1 MKRSSVADASDA
13 SRRSQLVGSCIEP
26 VVGYGSDNSSRA
38 AFEHVDSGAT
48 MIRKMDTRRWTELTE
63 ASERVRAQLIGWS
76 PGGAASQ
83 LGISRQ
89 AVHKA
94 IKRGDLDAVI
104 VTRDGSDELSMFMIP
119 DASLQAFKAR
129 REQRKVG

>member
-1 MKRSSVADASDA
+1 MA
-13 SRRSQLVGSCIEP
+13 L
-26 VVGYGSDNSSRA
+26 
-38 AFEHVDSGAT
+38 
-48 MIRKMDTRRWTELTE
+48 RKMNTKRWTELTE
-63 ASERVRAQLIGWS
+63 TSDRLRAQLIGWS

-94 IKRGDLDAVI
+94 IHRGDLDAVI
-104 VTRDGSDELSMFMIP
+104 VNDDDGKLQMFMIP

-129 REQRKVG
+129 REQKRAG